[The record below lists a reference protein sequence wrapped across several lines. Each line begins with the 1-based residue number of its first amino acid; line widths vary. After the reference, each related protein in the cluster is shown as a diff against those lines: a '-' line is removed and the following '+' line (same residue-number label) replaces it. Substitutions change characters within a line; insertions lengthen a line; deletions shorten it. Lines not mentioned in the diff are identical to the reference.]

1 MPLFLPKSENVEVR
15 MLVTAS
21 AVLVSWRLV
30 QFASSVSVAR
40 VWMSAVKLQ
49 GTVLYCT
56 VLYCTVLYLQG
67 TASSAEQSASRAA
80 IRASTSATG
89 ISELEL

>member
-1 MPLFLPKSENVEVR
+1 MPLFLPKSENVEAR

-30 QFASSVSVAR
+30 QLASSVSVAR
-40 VWMSAVKLQ
+40 VWMSAVK
-49 GTVLYCT
+49 
-56 VLYCTVLYLQG
+56 LQG

-89 ISELEL
+89 ISELELKRIFAYVHSAPC